1 MNKPPDNKVNLPP
14 NLPALK
20 WDKTKQ
26 SNFTSNEPVYL
37 LMPRPNNSDNLKNV
51 SPFLIQKAINSTCGE
66 VEYCKKIISGQILIK
81 TKNGSQA
88 NKLTTLTA
96 LSNTIIV
103 EITPHKTLNYSKGV
117 IYCNELRSIPESEI
131 LDELKPQNVC
141 EVKKILK
148 KVNND
153 LIETG
158 LIILTFATTTLPTKI
173 HIGYIKTTVRPYIPP
188 PMRCKNCFKFNHVAK
203 FCKSPKSCHN
213 CASNNH
219 VNDENQEKCNNIT
232 KCGNCDANGLTCT
245 NHTTLDKKCP
255 IFIREKEIQTIKIT
269 SQVDNKTAR
278 AIYKERH
285 PHNNYTFA
293 EVTSQHTSKQTT
305 LNSQSEHQNS
315 PHFNHPLAV
324 QPTKPPTKPTAPTTN
339 SLTEN
344 SMERQIMQYSDVMSE
359 SETDDSLES
368 TSTSKQKIKIL
379 PKNTSKRLQSQ
390 IKKLNKKK

>member
-37 LMPRPNNSDNLKNV
+37 LMSRPNNSDNLKNV

-213 CASNNH
+213 CASNYH
-219 VNDENQEKCNNIT
+219 VNDENQEKCNNPT

-255 IFIREKEIQTIKIT
+255 IFIREKEIQTIKT
-269 SQVDNKTAR
+269 
-278 AIYKERH
+278 
-285 PHNNYTFA
+285 PHKSTTKLHELFTKNDI
-293 EVTSQHTSKQTT
+293 HTTTT
-305 LNSQSEHQNS
+305 LQKSPVNILLNKQHSTHNQNIKTHHTLITHS
-315 PHFNHPLAV
+315 
-324 QPTKPPTKPTAPTTN
+324 
-339 SLTEN
+339 
-344 SMERQIMQYSDVMSE
+344 QYS
-359 SETDDSLES
+359 
-368 TSTSKQKIKIL
+368 QQ
-379 PKNTSKRLQSQ
+379 NHQQSQ
-390 IKKLNKKK
+390 PHQLPILSLKIAWKDKSCNIQM